1 MELLVTPQEV
11 RLQGMYDEDILT
23 DTLLNSQ
30 EFIVLSQ
37 SEAHSFIKKRGLD
50 YDSLTEEQKTMFKLA
65 IIENTRAKCCSYMSV
80 YILNEAKKVD
90 KADIKYEKYAT
101 VKNWKE
107 QAQVHAIKYNDYLS
121 NTLESGEESTSG
133 IAPSLLVRWDW

>member
-1 MELLVTPQEV
+1 MEILITPEEV
-11 RLQGMYDEDILT
+11 RLQGMFDEDVLT

-30 EFIVLSQ
+30 EFIPLAQIEAFNHLKNQGVEYSTLS
-37 SEAHSFIKKRGLD
+37 
-50 YDSLTEEQKTMFKLA
+50 DSQKSMFRLA

-101 VKNWKE
+101 VNNWKE
-107 QAQVHAIKYNDYLS
+107 EAKIHAIKYNDYLS
-121 NTLESGEESTSG
+121 NSIGESNIVGTV
-133 IAPSLLVRWDW
+133 PTLLVRWDW

>member
-1 MELLVTPQEV
+1 MEILINPEEV
-11 RLQGMYDEDILT
+11 RLQGMFDEDVLT

-30 EFIVLSQ
+30 EFIPLAQIEAFNYLKNQGVDYSILS
-37 SEAHSFIKKRGLD
+37 
-50 YDSLTEEQKTMFKLA
+50 DSQKSMFRLA

-101 VKNWKE
+101 VNNWKE
-107 QAQVHAIKYNDYLS
+107 EAKIHAIKYNDYLS
-121 NTLESGEESTSG
+121 NSIGESNVVGTV
-133 IAPSLLVRWDW
+133 PTLLVRWDW